1 MAKTDVLDILRTK
14 QMDPLEFHFDNLWIY
29 PMHYYLS
36 QYDIDALHKI
46 ATSVR
51 LSSQIRKK
59 YKMID
64 DIMVPKGF
72 KRFSA
77 GTNRVIYRYYEDDR
91 FLVKIAVDKVGMQDN
106 PLEYKNQFFLKP
118 FVAKTFYVSPCGTVA
133 FSERVLPVKN
143 VLEFKEIASDVFDI
157 LVNKILGLYV
167 VEDVGTNYFMNWGIR
182 PGFGPVLLDYPYVYD
197 LDGDKLFCSS
207 VNPDTGIPCNGEIDY
222 DEGFNHLVC
231 NRCGK
236 IYLATDLRIK
246 NPDNKI
252 IIKRGGNQMR
262 VVIKKG
268 DKVVSEPIPMDDVM
282 QRPAPAPRVMNHN
295 FSVIINR
302 PNKSKVNIPPVAD
315 NPYKDEPAT
324 NITKDDDIKKTTA
337 EDNAE
342 KESAKK
348 EFFDGYD
355 KVSTFIPKDD
365 GVKKEYVGI
374 PDPDHMTCE
383 ASSNDN
389 YDCGVTEPYVNKEM
403 ETNTAYA
410 TASNDHDEKVDTISE
425 AVSDD
430 SETSIEE
437 PEEPEDTEE
446 HTAEPDDHEEETPK
460 AADYYAIRGVT
471 GSFNQDTPM
480 FAGDGQTTQFKRKG
494 SNKPQRDENGR
505 FVSTKGNKSN
515 GGYKKKGGHKNRDDD
530 EE

>member
-64 DIMVPKGF
+64 DIMVPRGF

-207 VNPDTGIPCNGEIDY
+207 INLDTGIPCNGEIDY

-268 DKVVSEPIPMDDVM
+268 DKVISEPVPMDDVM

-295 FSVIINR
+295 FSVVINR
-302 PNKSKVNIPPVAD
+302 PNKSKVNTPPVVDTSHKDVSDPIIIND
-315 NPYKDEPAT
+315 N
-324 NITKDDDIKKTTA
+324 DIKKTTTD
-337 EDNAE
+337 DNVE
-342 KESAKK
+342 KEFTKK
-348 EFFDGYD
+348 TFIDGCD
-355 KVSTFIPKDD
+355 KAASTFIPKDI
-365 GVKKEYVGI
+365 GMKKDYVEFSEN
-374 PDPDHMTCE
+374 DVACE
-383 ASSNDN
+383 ANSSDN
-389 YDCGVTEPYVNKEM
+389 CDCGVTEPYFNKEM
-403 ETNTAYA
+403 NTGAAYA
-410 TASNDHDEKVDTISE
+410 TASNDCDEEINATNDV
-425 AVSDD
+425 VSDE
-430 SETSIEE
+430 SECSTEE
-437 PEEPEDTEE
+437 PENTEE
-446 HTAEPDDHEEETPK
+446 HTVESADSDEETPK
-460 AADYYAIRGVT
+460 ATDYYAIRGVT